1 MRLKSLVFN
10 NRRKGKTMSDISKS
24 ASRREFVQGI
34 TTGAM
39 GIVAAG
45 YLGNAAR
52 PASAQSA
59 NQACSDKITVLNPL
73 GTPPDVRLK
82 PQAPRLNSLDGKTIY
97 FINDGF
103 PGSDNVLHE
112 MMDWFKNNYPK
123 TTLEYRYK
131 GMGEAGAPPLWKE
144 MNEKADAMILGVGH

>member
-1 MRLKSLVFN
+1 
-10 NRRKGKTMSDISKS
+10 MSVIKKN

-39 GIVAAG
+39 GLAAG
-45 YLGNAAR
+45 GYLAGAKPAA
-52 PASAQSA
+52 AQSRQA
-59 NQACSDKITVLNPL
+59 AAQACSDKITVLNPL
-73 GTPPDVRLK
+73 GTPPDVKLK
-82 PQAPRLNSLDGKTIY
+82 PQAPRLDTLEGKTIY

-112 MMDWFKNNYPK
+112 MMDWFKTNHPK

-131 GMGEAGAPPLWKE
+131 GMGEAGAPPLWAE

>member
-1 MRLKSLVFN
+1 
-10 NRRKGKTMSDISKS
+10 MSTHKKS

-39 GIVAAG
+39 GLAAAG
-45 YLGNAAR
+45 YISGNSLAA
-52 PASAQSA
+52 AQS
-59 NQACSDKITVLNPL
+59 QQPCTEKITVLNPL
-73 GTPPDVRLK
+73 GTPPDVILK
-82 PQAPRLNSLDGKTIY
+82 PQAPRLNTLAGKTIY
-97 FINDGF
+97 FVNDGF

-112 MMDWFKNNYPK
+112 MMDWFKTNHPT

-131 GMGEAGAPPLWKE
+131 GMGEIGAPPLWKE

>member
-1 MRLKSLVFN
+1 
-10 NRRKGKTMSDISKS
+10 MSGIEKS
-24 ASRREFVQGI
+24 ASRREFIQGM

-39 GIVAAG
+39 GLAAAG
-45 YLGNAAR
+45 YLGNAK

-59 NQACSDKITVLNPL
+59 ANHACSDKITVLNPL
-73 GTPPDVRLK
+73 GTPPDVHLK

-112 MMDWFKNNYPK
+112 MMDWFKTNYPK
-123 TTLEYRYK
+123 TALEYRYK